1 MRRVPLA
8 GLIVLCLLAGG
19 PALGATPGQASV
31 AERLD
36 NDVAPTEIHPRFLLS
51 NAAGQV
57 VTEQDFRGRLQLVAF
72 GYISCPDICPTTLAE
87 MAAVLMQLGA
97 QAEHVQPIFISL
109 DSRRD
114 TPAVVREYTAN
125 FDRRIL
131 GLTGSPDLV
140 RRAAER
146 FKVRYEVVHEP
157 GTPADA
163 YTIDHS
169 ASMYLL
175 GPEAGFV
182 AKFPYGTSSGDIVT
196 RIRDTIGAG
205 LAGRRRR
212 P

>member
-1 MRRVPLA
+1 MRQLPFV
-8 GLIVLCLLAGG
+8 GLIALWLLVGG
-19 PALGATPGQASV
+19 SAWGGDSVPDVEPA
-31 AERLD
+31 
-36 NDVAPTEIHPRFLLS
+36 EIHPRYLLS
-51 NAAGQV
+51 NAAGHA
-57 VTEQDFRGRLQLVAF
+57 VTEQDFRGRLQLIAF
-72 GYISCPDICPTTLAE
+72 GYISCPDICPATLAE
-87 MAAVLMQLGA
+87 MAAVLAQLGA
-97 QAEHVQPIFISL
+97 QADYVQPIFISL

-131 GLTGSPDLV
+131 GLTGSPELI

-146 FKVRYEVVHEP
+146 FKVRYEVVQEP
-157 GTPADA
+157 GAPADA

-182 AKFPYGTSSGDIVT
+182 AKFPYGTPTRDLVA
-196 RIRDTIGAG
+196 RIRDRIDAG
-205 LAGRRRR
+205 MAARRRA